1 MYDIIDYLIN
11 IIIGLIIG
19 IILGYVLFKKIE
31 YHGLDSN
38 DVVKEIHVDE
48 NGRKYK
54 WVPRICMCLQMS
66 YSSEK

>member
-38 DVVKEIHVDE
+38 DVVKEIHIDE
-48 NGRKYK
+48 DGRNSGEFERSAPNHTIENIPK
-54 WVPRICMCLQMS
+54 
-66 YSSEK
+66 